1 MHASITSARF
11 PAAAILVAATVL
23 AAGAQASPVASP
35 ASGPVSGE
43 PAGRPVIVT
52 GSVPD
57 EASKAA
63 IVERLAALYGRDRV
77 IDEITVEGVVAPA
90 NWTRYVTAM
99 LDDDLRQVSRG
110 ELHVDGN
117 SVRLAGEVGSEDH
130 RRALADRMA
139 ASLNP
144 TWSIRN
150 QLEVGDRR
158 QDMLDEALDGRI
170 IEFQSGSAALTA
182 QGRSVLDEMAR
193 ALAGIQGSRVEVVG
207 HTDAV
212 GDRQDNIRL
221 SLARASEVKAY
232 LVGRGIPGERLGVM
246 GYGPDRPLADND
258 TDQGRAR
265 NRRIEFK
272 VLD

>member
-1 MHASITSARF
+1 MYPRTTAPR
-11 PAAAILVAATVL
+11 
-23 AAGAQASPVASP
+23 SP
-35 ASGPVSGE
+35 ASGVLAAAIWLATFTL
-43 PAGRPVIVT
+43 AGVATAQAAESRATRPVIAT

-63 IVERLAALYGRDRV
+63 IIERLSTIYGRERV
-77 IDEITVEGVVAPA
+77 IDEITVKGVAAPA

-99 LDDDLRQVSRG
+99 LDEDLRHVSGG
-110 ELHVDGN
+110 EVHVDGN
-117 SVRLAGEVGSEDH
+117 SVRVSGEVDSEQ
-130 RRALADRMA
+130 RRLELADRMA
-139 ASLNP
+139 ATLNP

-150 QLEVGDRR
+150 QLEVGNRR
-158 QDMLDEALDGRI
+158 QALLDEALAGRI
-170 IEFQSGSAALTA
+170 VEFQSGSAALTT

-193 ALAGIQGSRVEVVG
+193 ALAGIEGSRVEVVG

-212 GDRQDNIRL
+212 GDRQGNIRL

-232 LVGRGIPGERLGVM
+232 LVERGIPGERLGVM

-258 TDQGRAR
+258 SDEGRAR
-265 NRRIEFK
+265 NRRIEFT

>member
-1 MHASITSARF
+1 MYERTTLTRVSSAALLALTLATAPKLHARSGDAAPDTS
-11 PAAAILVAATVL
+11 
-23 AAGAQASPVASP
+23 GQ
-35 ASGPVSGE
+35 
-43 PAGRPVIVT
+43 RPVIAT

-63 IVERLAALYGRDRV
+63 IIERLSGIYGRERV
-77 IDEITVEGVVAPA
+77 IDEISVEGVVAPA

-99 LDDDLRQVSRG
+99 LDEDLRQVSRG

-117 SVRLAGEVGSEDH
+117 SVRLSGEVVSEE
-130 RRALADRMA
+130 RRRGLADRMA

-150 QLEVGDRR
+150 QLEVADRR
-158 QDMLDEALDGRI
+158 QGLLDEALAGRI

-182 QGRSVLDEMAR
+182 QGREVLDEMAR
-193 ALAGIQGSRVEVVG
+193 ALGSIQGSRVEVAG

-212 GDRQDNIRL
+212 GDRQGNIRL

-232 LVGRGIPGERLGVM
+232 LVERGIPGERLGVM

-258 TDQGRAR
+258 SEQGRAR

>member
-1 MHASITSARF
+1 MHVHTTRTR
-11 PAAAILVAATVL
+11 PAAITLLAVAL
-23 AAGAQASPVASP
+23 ALAGGAESQSQPVEAPAPGAQD
-35 ASGPVSGE
+35 
-43 PAGRPVIVT
+43 GRPVIVT

-63 IVERLAALYGRDRV
+63 IVERLASLYGRERV
-77 IDEITVEGVVAPA
+77 IDEIAVEAVVAPA

-99 LDDDLRQVSRG
+99 LDEDLLQVGRG
-110 ELHVDGN
+110 EIHVDGN
-117 SVRLAGEVGSEDH
+117 SIRLAGEVHSEDG
-130 RRALADRMA
+130 RRMLAERMA

-150 QLEVGDRR
+150 QLEVVDRR
-158 QDMLDEALDGRI
+158 QDLLDAALADRI

-182 QGRSVLDEMAR
+182 QGRLVLDEMAR

-221 SLARASEVKAY
+221 SLARASEVRAY

-258 TDQGRAR
+258 SEQGRAR
-265 NRRIEFK
+265 NRRIEFN

>member
-1 MHASITSARF
+1 MHARSTPTR
-11 PAAAILVAATVL
+11 PAVIALVFVAL
-23 AAGAQASPVASP
+23 ALAQSAQAQPDASP
-35 ASGPVSGE
+35 APGE
-43 PAGRPVIVT
+43 RAGRPVIVT

-63 IVERLAALYGRDRV
+63 IVERLASLYGRERV
-77 IDEITVEGVVAPA
+77 IDEIAVEAVVAPA

-99 LDDDLRQVSRG
+99 LDEDLLQVGRG
-110 ELHVDGN
+110 EVHVEGN
-117 SVRLAGEVGSEDH
+117 SVRLAGEVHSEDG
-130 RRALADRMA
+130 RRALAERMA

-150 QLEVGDRR
+150 QLEVIDRR
-158 QDMLDEALDGRI
+158 QDLLDAALAGRI

-182 QGRSVLDEMAR
+182 QGRLVLDEMAR

-232 LVGRGIPGERLGVM
+232 LVERGIPGERLGVT

-258 TDQGRAR
+258 SEQGRAR

>member
-1 MHASITSARF
+1 MYERTFLIRISSPVLLALAL
-11 PAAAILVAATVL
+11 AAAPGLKAQSGGTTPG
-23 AAGAQASPVASP
+23 AG
-35 ASGPVSGE
+35 GR
-43 PAGRPVIVT
+43 RPVIAT

-63 IVERLAALYGRDRV
+63 IIERLSVIYGRERV
-77 IDEITVEGVVAPA
+77 IDEISVEGVVAPA
-90 NWTRYVTAM
+90 HWTRYVTAM
-99 LDDDLRQVSRG
+99 LEDDLRQVSRG

-117 SVRLAGEVGSEDH
+117 SVRVAGEVGSEE
-130 RRALADRMA
+130 RRRGLADRMA

-150 QLEVGDRR
+150 QLEVADRR
-158 QDMLDEALDGRI
+158 QELLDDALAGRI
-170 IEFQSGSAALTA
+170 IEFQSGSAALTP
-182 QGRSVLDEMAR
+182 QGREVLDEMAR
-193 ALAGIQGSRVEVVG
+193 ALGSIEGSRVEVAG

-212 GDRQDNIRL
+212 GDRQGNIRL

-232 LVGRGIPGERLGVM
+232 LVARGIPGERLGVM

-258 TDQGRAR
+258 SEQGRAR

-272 VLD
+272 VLE

>member
-1 MHASITSARF
+1 MHVHTTRTR
-11 PAAAILVAATVL
+11 PAALTLLVVAL
-23 AAGAQASPVASP
+23 ALAGGAESQSVETPAPGAQ
-35 ASGPVSGE
+35 G
-43 PAGRPVIVT
+43 GRPVIVT

-63 IVERLAALYGRDRV
+63 IVERLASLYGRERV
-77 IDEITVEGVVAPA
+77 IDEIAVEAVVAPA

-99 LDDDLRQVSRG
+99 LDEDLLQVGRG
-110 ELHVDGN
+110 EIHVEGN
-117 SVRLAGEVGSEDH
+117 SVRLAGEVHSED
-130 RRALADRMA
+130 RRRVVAERMA

-150 QLEVGDRR
+150 QLEVVDRR
-158 QDMLDEALDGRI
+158 QDLLDAALADRI

-182 QGRSVLDEMAR
+182 QGRMVLDEMAR

-258 TDQGRAR
+258 SEQGRAR
-265 NRRIEFK
+265 NRRIEFN